1 MRIGPVA
8 DLDALVLQRTDL
20 EALDPSVNV
29 AVETGRLDLERRR
42 VDTSFL
48 VGVLIV
54 PALGLEDWGK
64 NTGGK

>member
-42 VDTSFL
+42 VDTSLL